1 MRLALSVITI
11 SIVCDGTSDLCIQDL
26 IQWITDTSF
35 PEQAFRISE
44 AREVIPAHG
53 ALHARLKK
61 AYLSYEPHI
70 IVCHRDA
77 ESMPMTNRINEINEA
92 HANASIPIP
101 VVPAVPVRMIES
113 WLLTNAHAI
122 RCAADNK
129 NGTIELNL
137 PRNRDIEQIPDP
149 KLVLFNALKTASNL
163 APRRLKQFDA
173 HRARRRVASFIE
185 DFESLKR
192 LPSFRIFE
200 DQLIRTISDQL
211 I

>member
-1 MRLALSVITI
+1 MSVITI
-11 SIVCDGTSDLCIQDL
+11 SIVCDGTSDLCIHDL

-53 ALHARLKK
+53 PLHSRLKK
-61 AYLSYEPHI
+61 AYSSYEPHI

-77 ESMPMTNRINEINEA
+77 ESMSIEKRITEIIAA
-92 HANASIPIP
+92 HTHAEIPIP

-129 NGTIELNL
+129 NGTVELNL
-137 PRNRDIEQIPDP
+137 PRNRDIEQLPDP
-149 KLVLFNALKTASNL
+149 KSVLFTALKTATNL

-173 HRARRRVASFIE
+173 HRARRRIASFME
-185 DFESLKR
+185 DFDSLKR
-192 LPSFRIFE
+192 LPSFQKFE
-200 DQLIRTISDQL
+200 KQLITAIASQ
-211 I
+211 IN